1 MALDPEKIIGGRPRK
16 TDTGPTRRGRPPA
29 HSAAE
34 KILLSLGARLKT
46 LREEQEMTVAE
57 VARITGIAP
66 QTIIQL
72 EESGRPIRFPV
83 MYQIAECLGHRLEFR
98 LTKAKD

>member
-1 MALDPEKIIGGRPRK
+1 MVWDSEKMIGGRPRK
-16 TDTGPTRRGRPPA
+16 TEIAPTRRGRPPA
-29 HSAAE
+29 HSSAE
-34 KILLSLGARLKT
+34 KILLSLGARLKS
-46 LREEQEMTVAE
+46 LREEQKMTVSQ
-57 VARITGIAP
+57 VAKSTGIAP

-98 LTKAKD
+98 LGRLKD

>member
-1 MALDPEKIIGGRPRK
+1 MVWDSDKIIGGRPRK

-29 HSAAE
+29 HSSAE

-46 LREEQEMTVAE
+46 LREEQKLTVAD
-57 VARITGIAP
+57 VAKVTGIAP

-83 MYQIAECLGHRLEFR
+83 MYEIAECLGHRLEFR
-98 LTKAKD
+98 LSKAKD

>member
-1 MALDPEKIIGGRPRK
+1 MTWDPDKIIGGRPRK

-29 HSAAE
+29 HSSAE
-34 KILLSLGARLKT
+34 KILLALGSRLKAV
-46 LREEQEMTVAE
+46 REEQKMTVAE

-72 EESGRPIRFPV
+72 EDSGRPIRFPV
-83 MYQIAECLGHRLEFR
+83 MFQIAECLGYRLEFR
-98 LTKAKD
+98 LTKAKE